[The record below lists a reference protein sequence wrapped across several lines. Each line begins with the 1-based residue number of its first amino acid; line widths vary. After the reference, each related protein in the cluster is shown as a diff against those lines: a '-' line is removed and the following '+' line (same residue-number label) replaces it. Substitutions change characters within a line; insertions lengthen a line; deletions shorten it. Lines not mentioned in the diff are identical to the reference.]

1 MIDNFYN
8 IPSEGVKLQV
18 RRLINTLHA
27 NAGLYDSDEVADAL
41 HALGHGVQI
50 RGLEEMQKSS
60 QEFGDPLLTLEQQA
74 QQARKGE
81 ESHD

>member
-1 MIDNFYN
+1 MMDNFDN

-27 NAGLYDSDEVADAL
+27 NAGLYDSDEVAAAL
-41 HALGHGVQI
+41 YALRHGVQLK
-50 RGLEEMQKSS
+50 GLEEMRKSS

>member
-27 NAGLYDSDEVADAL
+27 NAGLYDSDEVAAAL
-41 HALGHGVQI
+41 YALRHGVQLK
-50 RGLEEMQKSS
+50 GLEEMRKSS

>member
-27 NAGLYDSDEVADAL
+27 NAGLYDSDEVAAAL
-41 HALGHGVQI
+41 YALGHGVQLK
-50 RGLEEMQKSS
+50 GLEEMRKSS
-60 QEFGDPLLTLEQQA
+60 QE
-74 QQARKGE
+74 GE
-81 ESHD
+81 ESYD